1 MKARDAATHRR
12 ISREDGGG
20 NREGHSHEAKEVKD
34 HRKLKEAGVTIPS
47 EPAEGNLASA
57 MIWDTGF

>member
-1 MKARDAATHRR
+1 MQRHIKEYHVKMEAATGRDTAMKQRR
-12 ISREDGGG
+12 S
-20 NREGHSHEAKEVKD
+20 KD

-57 MIWDTGF
+57 VIWDTGF